1 MGASCP
7 KLLNLVSWIVL
18 PASPAEAAELYSLCV
33 FGVATLALG
42 RACWAPFGVG
52 GGPLQSEL
60 WGAVFGEPFLN
71 SLAAIFGPGYGP
83 LLAPLFCGFP
93 AEKDH

>member
-18 PASPAEAAELYSLCV
+18 PASPAEAAELYLLCV

-42 RACWAPFGVG
+42 RACWAPFGVR

-60 WGAVFGEPFLN
+60 WERFSGNHF
-71 SLAAIFGPGYGP
+71 
-83 LLAPLFCGFP
+83 
-93 AEKDH
+93 